1 MLRLGERLDHWLED
15 LADVLAGSFQIV
27 IIRDAAFR
35 QELARHA
42 ASSGRNGQRDGRVL
56 VGAHGH
62 FERAAA
68 DVDDEQTTGIP
79 AIPTAGGQEGESGL
93 IHAGQHGDRLADG
106 LFDLA

>member
-1 MLRLGERLDHWLED
+1 MFLR
-15 LADVLAGSFQIV
+15 
-27 IIRDAAFR
+27 AASRSSSSATPLSGRTRASRGLRR
-35 QELARHA
+35 QERTVRLSDPRR
-42 ASSGRNGQRDGRVL
+42 S
-56 VGAHGH
+56 HGH

-68 DVDDEQTTGIP
+68 DVDDEQTAGIP